1 MTNPVVPTRR
11 RLWKAVL
18 TAVYTLRPVLSSG
31 NPGPFLRLR
40 APFLE
45 SSDLQLGGST
55 PTPVSDSTGNP
66 AHQPPGIMEPLTPQ
80 VMHKL
85 VFTIL
90 VHGLPDAQ
98 TNVAYEILL
107 EAQNNPNPQV
117 RELAVVA
124 LTELPVPAAKRVA
137 ALAKGMRDAAARVRR
152 RAARALGDFG
162 VHALPAVPVL
172 TNGLKDADTSVRRDS
187 AGTPGRLGPAAAPA
201 AANMVNLLAEPDTR
215 SRVVAATALKRIGR
229 TAVPALLDGLRGGAP
244 DVHAR
249 IAAVLTHIAPND
261 SDVTTAIRMAEA
273 EDARCS
279 DLTSTCVM
287 PALC

>member
-1 MTNPVVPTRR
+1 
-11 RLWKAVL
+11 
-18 TAVYTLRPVLSSG
+18 
-31 NPGPFLRLR
+31 
-40 APFLE
+40 
-45 SSDLQLGGST
+45 
-55 PTPVSDSTGNP
+55 
-66 AHQPPGIMEPLTPQ
+66 MEPLTPQ

-117 RELAVVA
+117 RELAIVA
-124 LTELPVPAAKRVA
+124 LAELPVPAAKRVA
-137 ALAKGMRDAAARVRR
+137 ALSKGMKDAAARVRR

-172 TNGLKDADTSVRRDS
+172 TNGLKDSDTSVRRDS
-187 AGTPGRLGPAAAPA
+187 AGTLGRLGPAAAPA
-201 AANMVNLLAEPDTR
+201 AANMIGLLAEPDTR
-215 SRVVAATALKRIGR
+215 SRIVASTALKRIGR
-229 TAVPALLDGLRGGAP
+229 GAVPALLDGLRRGDS

-249 IAAVLTHIAPND
+249 IAAVLTHVAPDD
-261 SDVTTAIRMAEA
+261 SAVATAIRMTEA
-273 EDARCS
+273 EDARAS
-279 DLTSTCVM
+279 DMAGTCVM